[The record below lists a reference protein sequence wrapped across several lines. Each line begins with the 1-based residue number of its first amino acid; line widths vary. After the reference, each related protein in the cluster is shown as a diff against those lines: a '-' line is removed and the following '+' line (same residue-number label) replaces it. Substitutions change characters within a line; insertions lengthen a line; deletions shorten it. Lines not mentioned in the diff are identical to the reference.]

1 LEEVVD
7 ESGYKQ
13 NIVQDSNNIEK
24 PESDNEAT
32 IAGETVGDVEENAHE
47 TETMKDHLLNLDDK
61 KEQLLFWRG

>member
-1 LEEVVD
+1 MEEVVD

-32 IAGETVGDVEENAHE
+32 IAEETVGGDVDKNAHE
-47 TETMKDHLLNLDDK
+47 TETMKDNLLNLDEE
-61 KEQLLFWRG
+61 KE